1 MTRRISTA
9 AAATAGLAVLA
20 LAASAGSTP
29 PDGNGQIVFRRYVDN
44 KNTSALF
51 VINPDG
57 SGERR
62 LTRPATGVADNHPSW
77 APDGSRV
84 VFERCT
90 KNRCATA
97 TIAADG
103 TDLRPL
109 GRPCRHGAT
118 PTPQCDERGAPAWS
132 PDGKWIVFNRAY
144 GPIKHNTI
152 KYSGLAVADPTGAHL
167 HNLVISKPYAG
178 DLRDGAWAP
187 DAKHLVLTAANT
199 DRAKPAKGMALFL
212 INADGTGLHRL
223 TPWKLRADQGSWSP
237 DGRQIIFHS
246 TRTDDETFGGGLYT
260 IRPDGTGLTQL
271 IAPQRHKLILR
282 PSFSPDAT
290 AITFAGSGVK
300 DAADIVIANAD
311 GTSLRAIT
319 HTVAWD
325 SSPDWQPSP

>member
-1 MTRRISTA
+1 MKKRIAPA
-9 AAATAGLAVLA
+9 AAATTGLMVLA

-29 PDGNGQIVFRRYVDN
+29 PGGNGPIVFRRFLDK

-57 SGERR
+57 SGERQ
-62 LTRPATGVADNHPSW
+62 LTHPATGVADNHPSW

-84 VFERCT
+84 VFERCG
-90 KNRCATA
+90 KNRCATE
-97 TIAADG
+97 TVAADG

-109 GRPCRHGAT
+109 GAPCRHGAA
-118 PTPQCDERGAPAWS
+118 PTPKCDERGAPAWS
-132 PDGKWIVFNRAY
+132 PDGESIVFNRAY
-144 GPIKHNTI
+144 GPIKHDTI

-167 HNLVISKPYAG
+167 RNLVMSKPYAG
-178 DLRDGAWAP
+178 DLRDGAWSP
-187 DAKHLVLTAANT
+187 DGKRLVLTVSNT
-199 DRAKPAKGMALFL
+199 ARAKPAKGMALFL

-246 TRTDDETFGGGLYT
+246 TRADDETFGGGLYT
-260 IRPDGTGLTQL
+260 IRPDGTGVTEL

-290 AITFAGSGVK
+290 AITFAGSGLQ
-300 DAADIVIANAD
+300 DAADIEIANAD
-311 GTSLRAIT
+311 GTSPRAVT

-325 SSPDWQPSP
+325 SSPDWQPRR